1 MEKLQ
6 PFLLGLKKHYFW
18 VINGLMTILFLIAWL
33 VSTNDLQGRYSSR
46 VGQIKSSF
54 SKNDAIRGIEN
65 HPNENSNV
73 KMDEEIQAKIAE
85 VEQAWQYQYEY
96 QKGVLVWPQSME
108 NEFLSQVQ
116 SLTPIEKSVKFPVEE
131 EQELDARWRDYYRL
145 YIGREL
151 PKMADLVDAYWA
163 PQVLGREEPDEER
176 TYTVDWNSGNQQM
189 LQSQRFSSAGWGS
202 ANPSI
207 LNILYAQ
214 EDLWVLRQI
223 MEIIKDTNG
232 TVDARYKARIKRIDS
247 LTLGK
252 DVTRVGLSGFVK
264 KLTLA
269 GPEAGEGGGMG
280 GMGGMMN
287 EMGGGDSGRGGG
299 GAMGKMAAQNSGFGG
314 ASGGGGRGGAGGS
327 GGAAKKESLDPA
339 ENRYVDE
346 KLAGVPAKKLRT
358 LNDADLIVAKRLPV
372 RLVVLMDQRQ
382 INRFIA
388 DCGNAK
394 LPLEIRQV
402 RLPQSGGGGGA
413 GGGMGGM
420 GGGMG
425 GMGGG
430 MGGMGGGMGGGG
442 GGMGGMGG
450 AGGGMGGAGGGMGGA
465 GGGMGGAGG
474 MAGMAGAAGGM
485 AGAAGGGGAAPQGLS
500 EGDISPYDMTVE
512 FYGIVYLYNPPD
524 AEALGKAAEQ
534 EALADSTPA
543 DGAPADGAPAD
554 GAPADGAPA
563 DGAPADGAPA
573 DGAGGD
579 QPAATQ
585 PAPAGGAD

>member
-1 MEKLQ
+1 METLQ
-6 PFLLGLKKHYFW
+6 PFLLGVKKHYFW
-18 VINGLMTILFLIAWL
+18 IVCGLMTVLFLTAWFF
-33 VSTNDLQGRYSSR
+33 STGSLELDANNRRQK
-46 VGQIKSSF
+46 IESSF
-54 SKNDAIRGIEN
+54 QNNKSIRDIEN
-65 HPNENSNV
+65 HPNEKSND
-73 KMDEEIQAKIAE
+73 KMDEEIEAKIAE

-116 SLTPIEKSVKFPVEE
+116 NMTPIEKSVEFPVKE

-163 PQVLGREEPDEER
+163 PQVLGREEPDEEQ

-314 ASGGGGRGGAGGS
+314 AGGGGGRGGAGGS
-327 GGAAKKESLDPA
+327 AKKESLDPA

-346 KLAGVPAKKLRT
+346 KLAGVPARKLRA
-358 LNDADLIVAKRLPV
+358 LDDADLIVAKRLPV

-402 RLPQSGGGGGA
+402 RLPQAGGGG
-413 GGGMGGM
+413 GGM

-430 MGGMGGGMGGGG
+430 MGGMGGGMG
-442 GGMGGMGG
+442 
-450 AGGGMGGAGGGMGGA
+450 
-465 GGGMGGAGG
+465 
-474 MAGMAGAAGGM
+474 
-485 AGAAGGGGAAPQGLS
+485 
-500 EGDISPYDMTVE
+500 
-512 FYGIVYLYNPPD
+512 
-524 AEALGKAAEQ
+524 
-534 EALADSTPA
+534 
-543 DGAPADGAPAD
+543 
-554 GAPADGAPA
+554 
-563 DGAPADGAPA
+563 
-573 DGAGGD
+573 
-579 QPAATQ
+579 
-585 PAPAGGAD
+585 